1 MVTAAESSLAFWEQ
15 PQNTLGNLQN
25 PTYLKKQSC
34 KSVLL
39 KHSMD
44 FLTDIFSWHKLDE
57 MHFSFTLPTCS
68 IPVYFKI
75 RLLAR
80 KPCLYWN
87 TGLCISVLLNKE
99 SPAVQCPWLLVRDDV
114 VHRVSHEQFFVSF
127 PNTFINRVHLQSHKL
142 HSVPRPFCTASF
154 TRTPIEHLRGLL

>member
-1 MVTAAESSLAFWEQ
+1 MVTAAESSLEFLEKLQ
-15 PQNTLGNLQN
+15 STPGNLQN

-57 MHFSFTLPTCS
+57 MPFSFELPTRS

-87 TGLCISVLLNKE
+87 TGLCISIRLNKE
-99 SPAVQCPWLLVRDDV
+99 SPAVQCLWLLVRDDV
-114 VHRVSHEQFFVSF
+114 VHRLSHEQLFVSF
-127 PNTFINRVHLQSHKL
+127 PNTFINGVHLQSHKL
-142 HSVPRPFCTASF
+142 HSVLRPFCIASF
-154 TRTPIEHLRGLL
+154 TRTPIKHLRGLL